1 MRLSSAFVLLGLC
14 SAAAGFLALG
24 GCAGEPG
31 KLVIE
36 PTSLEFGT
44 VRHGE
49 VRHATLRLRNPGN
62 DDVSFQARATCGCLA
77 LGAGYRTLVAP
88 GEYIDL
94 QVRFDSAHIVPGKQD
109 GSKGIEIK
117 TNEAGST
124 AVLVPLIADIVR
136 IVDVVGT
143 RVRLEEIAPGHGRE
157 TPRFAE
163 FRPSQGYTL
172 RVERIQPLGADAAF
186 LEFTPEAPA
195 PDGAIQVEITVKP
208 DATRATGSFEAGAEV
223 HFVLT
228 APDGATSKLV
238 ERIVVVGTWTHT
250 APR

>member
-1 MRLSSAFVLLGLC
+1 MRLSSTFALLFVGL
-14 SAAAGFLALG
+14 AAAALLALA
-24 GCAGEPG
+24 GCSGEPA

-36 PTSLEFGT
+36 PTALEFGS

-49 VRHATLRLRNPGN
+49 VRHVTLRLRNPGN

-88 GEYIDL
+88 GEHIDL

-143 RVRLEEIAPGHGRE
+143 RVRLEEVALGNGRE
-157 TPRFAE
+157 TPRAAE

-172 RVERIQPLGADAAF
+172 TVERIQPLGPDAVF
-186 LEFTPEAPA
+186 LDFTPKAPA
-195 PDGAIQVEITVKP
+195 PDGAIRVEITVKP
-208 DATRATGSFEAGAEV
+208 DAQRPIGQFEAGAEV

-228 APDGATSKLV
+228 APDGVSSKLV
-238 ERIVVVGTWTHT
+238 ERIVVVGTWTH
-250 APR
+250 APPR